1 MASRSEY
8 KRALTVPHLWRRPC
22 DICKDEC
29 MKRAR
34 DKILTVEG
42 LAEAVRRVQSA
53 KRSVA
58 LCHGCFDILHCG
70 HLRHLEAAR
79 EIADFLVVTVTPDRF
94 VNKGPHRPVFPEEQR
109 AELLA
114 GLQIVDWV
122 CVNRWKSA
130 VEIIRLVRPNLFVK
144 GEEYESRAER
154 VNPNFFAEAK
164 AVEEAGGKVVF
175 TRELTLSS
183 TGAFQRL
190 SVVPK

>member
-1 MASRSEY
+1 
-8 KRALTVPHLWRRPC
+8 
-22 DICKDEC
+22 

-42 LAEAVRRVQSA
+42 LAETVRRVQDA
-53 KRSVA
+53 ERSVA

-79 EIADFLVVTVTPDRF
+79 EAADVLVVSVTPDRF
-94 VNKGPHRPVFPEEQR
+94 VNKGPGRPVLPEEQR

-114 GLQIVDWV
+114 SLQVVDWV

-130 VEIIRLVRPNLFVK
+130 VEIIRLVRPNLFIK
-144 GEEYESRAER
+144 GEEYQSRAQQ

-164 AVEEAGGKVVF
+164 AMEEVGGKVAF
-175 TRELTLSS
+175 TYELTLSS
-183 TGAFQRL
+183 TAAFQRL
-190 SVVPK
+190 SAVPK